1 MARYTGPVCRLCRR
15 EGMKLFL
22 KGERCY
28 TEKCAIEKRNMP
40 PGQHGRRRAS
50 KMVGYGVQLREKQ
63 KVKRTYGVLEDQF
76 RRYFEM
82 ADRTRGITGETLL
95 QLLER
100 RFDNA
105 VYRMG
110 FATSRAQARQLVR
123 HGHFLVNGKKVDIPS
138 YSLKA
143 GDIVTVRQTSKENA
157 SILHAVGEV
166 KGRGIPEWIALEGEL
181 GAKVVSISTRLV
193 RGRSMPAI
201 RAINF
206 FALGSRGSGPGA
218 AAPSLC

>member
-1 MARYTGPVCRLCRR
+1 
-15 EGMKLFL
+15 
-22 KGERCY
+22 
-28 TEKCAIEKRNMP
+28 MP

-50 KMVGYGVQLREKQ
+50 KLQGYGVQLREKQ

-100 RFDNA
+100 RLDNA

-143 GDIVTVRQTSKENA
+143 GDVVSVRQTSRENA
-157 SILHAVGEV
+157 AILHAVGEV
-166 KGRGIPEWIALEGEL
+166 KGRGMPEWIALEGEL
-181 GAKVVSISTRLV
+181 GAKVVSMPTR
-193 RGRSMPAI
+193 AQ
-201 RAINF
+201 IN
-206 FALGSRGSGPGA
+206 LPVQEQLIVELYSK
-218 AAPSLC
+218 